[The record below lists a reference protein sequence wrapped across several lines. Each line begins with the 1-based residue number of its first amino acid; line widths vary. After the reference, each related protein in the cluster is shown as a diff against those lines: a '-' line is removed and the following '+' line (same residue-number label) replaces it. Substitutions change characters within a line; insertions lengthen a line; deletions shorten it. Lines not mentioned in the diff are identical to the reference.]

1 MPEIRA
7 ILDQLMNE
15 KVPIEQIEQAANQ
28 VFLGDLEIPKG
39 LSIQSTITEIESIS
53 TRLYNTLK
61 SFPRDTTIQSKIIT
75 LLEMKTRILGMT
87 NIKPEMQDM
96 IDAEVNTYKKRFLEV
111 AANCIEKETLSI
123 VVDKLSAEGL

>member
-1 MPEIRA
+1 MAEIRA
-7 ILDQLMNE
+7 ILDSLLNE
-15 KVPIEQIEQAANQ
+15 KVPVEEIEKAASQ

-39 LSIQSTITEIESIS
+39 LSIQSTISEIESIS

-87 NIKPEMQDM
+87 NVKPDVQDM
-96 IDAEVNTYKKRFLEV
+96 IDAEVNTYKKRFLEIASV
-111 AANCIEKETLSI
+111 NIEKDILSNL
-123 VVDKLSAEGL
+123 VNKLSAEGL